1 MKEHDRILEI
11 DTRKTLAEPKWLFLQ
26 TIYGRVVFK
35 VTHTAFD
42 KMEIITS
49 KTTFT
54 LTSC

>member
-35 VTHTAFD
+35 VTHIAFD
-42 KMEIITS
+42 KMEIIKMTEIYN
-49 KTTFT
+49 
-54 LTSC
+54 LLY